1 MNKYVGKQA
10 YRNSAVSTPR
20 IEDAHGAITV
30 CLDTLLH
37 NLKILAEGPDQ
48 TSELYGKITSKFLTA
63 IYILQTSLDFEKGG
77 VISDNL
83 FKLYE
88 YVKYQ
93 VLATSK
99 KEAANLEQAIEVVT
113 EITTTWRSIS

>member
-1 MNKYVGKQA
+1 
-10 YRNSAVSTPR
+10 
-20 IEDAHGAITV
+20 
-30 CLDTLLH
+30 
-37 NLKILAEGPDQ
+37 
-48 TSELYGKITSKFLTA
+48 
-63 IYILQTSLDFEKGG
+63 LQTSLDFEKGG

-93 VLATSK
+93 VLASSK
-99 KEAANLEQAIEVVT
+99 KEAANLDQAIEVVT

>member
-10 YRNSAVSTPR
+10 YRNSAVSAPR

-37 NLKILAEGPDQ
+37 NLKILAEGPDH
-48 TSELYGKITSKFLTA
+48 TSELYGKITSKCLTA

-93 VLATSK
+93 VVATSK
-99 KEAANLEQAIEVVT
+99 KEAANLDQAIEVVT
-113 EITTTWRSIS
+113 EITTTWRAIS